1 MSEKQ
6 DAWREIVVGELLTI
20 STAPNASLEMAEE
33 TLLAIFEQAKNREDE
48 QTATLVE
55 HTWEHVKALANAT
68 EGAISLAAAA
78 KKVAQELA
86 SQRDI
91 AIDQYKK
98 LETSFVNQDVSHPI
112 VAEFWQEAYNDA
124 TEDLTASWDD
134 ASDFEMRVEWME
146 IDSDIVKAFWGLLE
160 GQDDYGDLLLEEE
173 IAELKEFI
181 VTWTRN
187 VMLRVDEPDPDLFK
201 KWQSKGGA

>member
-1 MSEKQ
+1 MSEK

-20 STAPNASLEMAEE
+20 SNAPNASLESAEE
-33 TLLAIFEQAKNREDE
+33 TLLAIFEQAKKREDE

-55 HTWEHVKALANAT
+55 DTWEHVKALANAT

-160 GQDDYGDLLLEEE
+160 GQDDYGDLLLEDE
-173 IAELKEFI
+173 IDELKSFI
-181 VTWTRN
+181 VTWTRK
-187 VMLRVDEPDPDLFK
+187 VMLRVDEPDIDLFK